1 MSPRCPPGR
10 TQVGWAIEPFALV
23 LMPAATALIVGG
35 LAGGGEEI
43 RVVLGRLGRWRV
55 SPRRYVATLG
65 LPLAATLLRSAVTN
79 AVGGFDMHLLDGV
92 NARTLAV
99 PLIASC
105 RES

>member
-1 MSPRCPPGR
+1 
-10 TQVGWAIEPFALV
+10 VA
-23 LMPAATALIVGG
+23 
-35 LAGGGEEI
+35 
-43 RVVLGRLGRWRV
+43 RLT
-55 SPRRYVATLG
+55 PRYVATLG
-65 LPLAATLLRSAVTN
+65 LPLATTLLRSAVTN